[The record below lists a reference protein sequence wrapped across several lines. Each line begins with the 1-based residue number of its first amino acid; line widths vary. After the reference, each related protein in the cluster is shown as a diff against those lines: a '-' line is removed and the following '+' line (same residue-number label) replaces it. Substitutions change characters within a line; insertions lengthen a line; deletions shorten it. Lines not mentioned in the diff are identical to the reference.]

1 MTGGVWAS
9 SSTAVRLDPEDVGI
23 DRTEG
28 WSESYEQIAS
38 ELEPELGVWNQRYRE
53 LDSWATENTRTGG
66 LKQFDADIDYLQ
78 YARCG
83 LGLLKYVARV
93 ATGPATGNAIRPDAT
108 GQQAWLLY

>member
-1 MTGGVWAS
+1 M
-9 SSTAVRLDPEDVGI
+9 GI

-66 LKQFDADIDYLQ
+66 LKQFDGIS
-78 YARCG
+78 
-83 LGLLKYVARV
+83 
-93 ATGPATGNAIRPDAT
+93 TIFSMPAAGSA
-108 GQQAWLLY
+108 Y